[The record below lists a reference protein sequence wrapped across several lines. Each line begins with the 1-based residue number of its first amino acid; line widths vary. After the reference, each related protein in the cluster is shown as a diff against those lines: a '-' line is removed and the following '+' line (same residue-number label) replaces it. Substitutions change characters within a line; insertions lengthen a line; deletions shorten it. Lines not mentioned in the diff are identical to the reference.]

1 MSQQITFE
9 TEEDFERA
17 VMKAIENRL
26 QLMICR
32 EMNDYGDKDIKV
44 QITSSDGIVFKA
56 DYAVK

>member
-1 MSQQITFE
+1 MITFE

-26 QLMICR
+26 QLLVFS
-32 EMNDYGDKDIKV
+32 DWYDGDPIITI
-44 QITSSDGIVFKA
+44 QITSTDGIVFKS